1 MAMNQFKEN
10 YEALL
15 KQALDAINN
24 YNGSKAVALATGEK
38 AIDFD
43 DAWLILRGPKGPA
56 LRDKRDQRLLQKGM
70 RDPKLVQEDD
80 HPIVYVFEP
89 AEIFDLA
96 DRLCG
101 TKKEKTF
108 ASYDVTFEPM
118 VNVKIKVA
126 DPEHPTQEETDAI
139 LETASLTLF
148 GNTEHAENAAKLELY
163 ATGEDLS
170 PLKEGKKEIDIFS

>member
-1 MAMNQFKEN
+1 MDQFKEN

-24 YNGSKAVALATGEK
+24 YDGEKAVTLATGEK

-70 RDPKLVQEDD
+70 RDLKLVQEDD

-101 TKKEKTF
+101 KKKEKTL

-118 VNVKIKVA
+118 INVKIRVA
-126 DPEHPTQEETDAI
+126 DPEHPTQEEKDAI
-139 LETASLTLF
+139 LEAASQQLF
-148 GNTEHAENAAKLELY
+148 GNTEHTENATKLELY

-170 PLKEGKKEIDIFS
+170 PQEEKKEIDIFG

>member
-1 MAMNQFKEN
+1 MDQFKEN

-24 YNGSKAVALATGEK
+24 YNGNKAVALATGEK

-70 RDPKLVQEDD
+70 RDLKLVQEED

-101 TKKEKTF
+101 RKKKTL

-118 VNVKIKVA
+118 VNVKIMVA

-139 LETASLTLF
+139 LEAASQKLF
-148 GNTEHAENAAKLELY
+148 KKTGQKENATKLELY
-163 ATGEDLS
+163 ATGEDLL
-170 PLKEGKKEIDIFS
+170 PPEKKKEIDIFS